1 MRSLKF
7 KIALC
12 FGIFALCV
20 VLFLASPYF
29 NVSEIVISGNQNVS
43 EAEILAKLDFGSN
56 TNILFANMS
65 AASRRVLENFHIG
78 DVSIER
84 ELPGRLNIT
93 VQERRVV
100 AYIEHMPGSFL
111 FIDDQGRV
119 IEVRSY
125 FTEPLPVLEGV
136 QFNRFVLG
144 EVLDVPETYSFRTVV
159 LYAQLLNQHNLIN
172 QVSHMIVSDPYN
184 IRIMIGNI
192 EFNVGDAIGADEKI
206 RTIVAILDSLPNP
219 ENMRGF
225 AYIGHNQ
232 NEHFFVIL
240 Q

>member
-7 KIALC
+7 KIVLGLGAIA
-12 FGIFALCV
+12 FGLA
-20 VLFLASPYF
+20 LFLASPYF
-29 NVSEIVISGNQNVS
+29 NIREIEIAGNYNVS
-43 EAEILAKLDFGSN
+43 QAEILAKLDFGNN
-56 TNILFANMS
+56 TNILFANLS
-65 AASRRVLENFHIG
+65 AARRRVLENFHIG
-78 DVSIER
+78 YVSIQR
-84 ELPGRLNIT
+84 DIPGRLYVT

-100 AYIEHMPGSFL
+100 AYIEHVPGSFL
-111 FIDDQGRV
+111 SIDDQGRV

-144 EVLDVPETYSFRTVV
+144 ELLDVPETYSFRTVV
-159 LYAQLLNQHNLIN
+159 LYAQLLNQYDLIHR
-172 QVSHMIVSDPYN
+172 VSHMIVSDPYN
-184 IRIMIGNI
+184 VRIMIGNI
-192 EFNVGDAIGADEKI
+192 EFNVGDAAGADEKI
-206 RTIVAILDSLPNP
+206 RTVVAILDSLPNA
-219 ENMRGF
+219 EDMRGF